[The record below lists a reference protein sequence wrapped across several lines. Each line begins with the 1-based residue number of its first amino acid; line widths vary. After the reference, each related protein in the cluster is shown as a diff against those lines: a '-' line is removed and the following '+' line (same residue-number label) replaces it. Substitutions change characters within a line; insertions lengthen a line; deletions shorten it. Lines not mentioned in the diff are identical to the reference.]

1 MCKQWGKVLFLS
13 QGPCKQSAH
22 PNMCLRTSAWVA
34 SGVRFGLYFDNRG
47 VIGTLIGMNVRVG
60 NKKAQYGCDFFVI
73 VFI

>member
-1 MCKQWGKVLFLS
+1 
-13 QGPCKQSAH
+13 
-22 PNMCLRTSAWVA
+22 MCLRTSAWVA
-34 SGVRFGLYFDNRG
+34 SGVRLGLCFDNRG

>member
-1 MCKQWGKVLFLS
+1 MGQGFILS
-13 QGPCKQSAH
+13 QGSCKQSAH